1 MKDKATHIAL
11 VDDTK
16 LVPVDPMDLDKVGV
30 LILWDEIFSLGLI
43 LSQVHRDNFVL
54 RRIEIGFDV

>member
-1 MKDKATHIAL
+1 
-11 VDDTK
+11 
-16 LVPVDPMDLDKVGV
+16 MDLDKVGV
-30 LILWDEIFSLGLI
+30 LILWDELFSLGVI